1 MKQAKKFLYIA
12 IALLFMI
19 LLMLTLFFSYGWPK
33 IKTVN
38 WGFVR
43 SETAAGDLDE
53 CKEILQK
60 YHPLCKN
67 KLPDETQKIYDQ
79 LMQKYHSQLFISGR
93 EETSDLQKFTR
104 SLDDA
109 HTGIMVQGEFAEY
122 CDDAKSMEVSTIS
135 FDYRNG
141 YIYMQQDKEEY
152 EVISIN
158 GYTVEEIIQHCKTY
172 EEHENEYGLAKVI
185 RGFHNRGRLVWLNLA
200 KSNDKYVVV
209 EYQDGSGTKVQKFSY
224 TDLKKTEQEDTAE
237 WNYQLEKEKNYA
249 VLTLHTCNPSNE
261 FCIFLQ
267 EFFEEVYKNEIE
279 NVAID
284 LRDNTGGGDISRL
297 LLSYLGVDQYYG
309 NGRYP
314 LEGDYGLQKRS
325 ILYPIPDCVF
335 HGNLYVFLSCETFS
349 AAKDLAVILS
359 INNLATIIGEPSS
372 QNANSYT
379 GIHICTFGNGK
390 FIMQV
395 SQQYIYAAPLE
406 NNLTPVDIQCDPLEA
421 ISIFEKLIEQPQ
433 P

>member
-1 MKQAKKFLYIA
+1 MKQRKKFFTIA
-12 IALLFMI
+12 FTVLFI
-19 LLMLTLFFSYGWPK
+19 TLLMLALFFSYGWPE
-33 IKTVN
+33 IKAVN

-43 SETAAGDLDE
+43 SETAARDLEE
-53 CKEILQK
+53 CREILQE

-67 KLPDETQKIYDQ
+67 ELPDETQKIYDQ
-79 LMQKYHSQLFISGR
+79 LMQKYHSRLLISGR

-122 CDDAKSMEVSTIS
+122 CDDARSMEADTIS

-152 EVISIN
+152 QVISIN
-158 GYTVEEIIQHCKTY
+158 DYTVTEIIQHCNTY

-185 RGFHNRGRLVWLNLA
+185 RGLHNRGRLVWLNLA

-209 EYQDGSGTKVQKFSY
+209 EYQDDSGTKVQKFSY
-224 TDLKKTEQEDTAE
+224 TALKKTEQEDMTE

-249 VLTLHTCNPSNE
+249 LLTLHTCNPSNE
-261 FCIFLQ
+261 FSIFLQ
-267 EFFEEVYKNEIE
+267 EFFEEVNKNKIE

-309 NGRYP
+309 TGRYP
-314 LEGDYGLQKRS
+314 SEGDYGLQKRS
-325 ILYPIPDCVF
+325 ILYPVPDCVF
-335 HGNLYVFLSCETFS
+335 HGNLYVFLSCESFS

-359 INNLATIIGEPSS
+359 INHLATIIGEPSS
-372 QNANSYT
+372 QNVNSYT
-379 GIHICTFGNGK
+379 GIHVCTFGNKK
-390 FIMQV
+390 FIIQV

-406 NNLTPVDIQCDPLEA
+406 GNLTPVDIRCDPEEA
-421 ISIFEKLIEQPQ
+421 LNIFEKLIE
-433 P
+433 

>member
-1 MKQAKKFLYIA
+1 MKQHKWIVYA
-12 IALLFMI
+12 IIFFIVLLI
-19 LLMLTLFFSYGWPK
+19 LVLLSEVIWAT
-33 IKTVN
+33 IRTNN

-43 SETAAGDLDE
+43 SETATSDLDE
-53 CKEILQK
+53 CKEILQE

-79 LMQKYHSQLFISGR
+79 LMQKYHSRLFISGR

-122 CDDAKSMEVSTIS
+122 CDDAKSMEVNTIS

-141 YIYMQQDKEEY
+141 YIYMQQDQEEY

-172 EEHENEYGLAKVI
+172 EEHENEYGLTKVI
-185 RGFHNRGRLVWLNLA
+185 RGFNNRGRLVWLNLA

-209 EYQDGSGTKVQKFSY
+209 EYQDDSGTKAQKFLY
-224 TDLKKTEQEDTAE
+224 TNLKKTEQEDADE
-237 WNYQLEKEKNYA
+237 WSYQIEKDKNYA
-249 VLTLHTCNPSNE
+249 LLILHTCNPSNE

-267 EFFEEVYKNEIE
+267 EFFEEVDKNGIN

-314 LEGDYGLQKRS
+314 SEGEYGLQKRS
-325 ILYPIPDCVF
+325 ILYPVPDCVF

-372 QNANSYT
+372 QNVNGYT

-395 SQQYIYAAPLE
+395 SQQYIYAAPLKG
-406 NNLTPVDIQCDPLEA
+406 NLTPVDIRCDPENA
-421 ISIFEKLIEQPQ
+421 IKVFEKKIK
-433 P
+433 